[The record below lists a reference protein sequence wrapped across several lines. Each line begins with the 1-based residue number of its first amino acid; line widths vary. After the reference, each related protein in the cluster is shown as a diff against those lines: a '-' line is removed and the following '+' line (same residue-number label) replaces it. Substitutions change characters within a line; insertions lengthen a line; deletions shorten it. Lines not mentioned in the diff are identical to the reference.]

1 MTTDEIRARVKSSI
15 ARITSI
21 APEEIPDRA
30 SYKGDLKLDSLTILE
45 IAVDAEYQ
53 FKIKIPEDELGTID
67 TVEDTVTVVQQ
78 HLDAGAF
85 G

>member
-1 MTTDEIRARVKSSI
+1 MTTDEIRAIVKSSI
-15 ARITSI
+15 TRITSI
-21 APEEIPDRA
+21 APEEILDDA
-30 SYKGDLKLDSLTILE
+30 SYKSDLQLDSLTILE

-67 TVEDTVTVVQQ
+67 TVEDTVTMVQQ
-78 HLDAGAF
+78 HLNAGAS